1 MSFASSQKGLSMLS
15 WIVVLAV
22 VAFLASTAFKM
33 LPHYFDYMSMDKT
46 ISSVGAGGL
55 EDVRTV
61 GDFYRHVGKG
71 MEVNGIRDLD
81 LREAVKVEIV
91 EGQFQVQLSYEKRE
105 PLIGNLDLVANFDKE
120 YRLRMP

>member
-91 EGQFQVQLSYEKRE
+91 EGQFQVQLSYENASR
-105 PLIGNLDLVANFDKE
+105 
-120 YRLRMP
+120 

>member
-1 MSFASSQKGLSMLS
+1 MSFARSQKGLSMLS

-33 LPHYFDYMSMDKT
+33 LPHYFDYMSMDET

>member
-1 MSFASSQKGLSMLS
+1 MSFARSQKGLSMLS
-15 WIVVLAV
+15 WVAVLAF

-33 LPHYFDYMSMDKT
+33 LPHYLDYMSMDKT
-46 ISSVGAGGL
+46 ISSLGAGRQ
-55 EDVRTV
+55 DVRTL
-61 GDFYRHVGKG
+61 GDFYQHVGKG

-120 YRLRMP
+120 YLLRMP